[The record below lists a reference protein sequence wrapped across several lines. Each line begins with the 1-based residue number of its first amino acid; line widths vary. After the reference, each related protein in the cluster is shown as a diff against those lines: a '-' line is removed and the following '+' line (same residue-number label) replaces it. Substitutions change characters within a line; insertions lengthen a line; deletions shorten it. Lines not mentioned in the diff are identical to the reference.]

1 MNRQK
6 TIILDI
12 DGTLVEHC
20 GEISKQITK
29 TPNLLK
35 GTIEKLTE
43 WDREGCNII
52 LMTGRRESA
61 REETKKQLSELGIFY
76 DQLIM
81 GVGGGPRFLIND
93 KKLNSE
99 KNTAYAINLTRNL
112 GIESVSLNDLL

>member
-20 GEISKQITK
+20 GDISKQITK

-35 GTIEKLTE
+35 GTIEKLIE
-43 WDREGCNII
+43 WDKEGCNLI
-52 LMTGRRESA
+52 LLTGRRESA
-61 REETKKQLSELGIFY
+61 REETKRQLFELGIFY

-81 GVGGGPRFLIND
+81 GVGGGPRILIND

-99 KNTAYAINLTRNL
+99 KNTAFAINLTRNS